1 LKLTRYLIG
10 ASASRVASEGV
21 AIALVLAVHAVGA
34 GAAHEGLFVAAWS
47 GPSLLSGVLAGHGL
61 DRSADPRRFLA
72 TAGLTV
78 AAALALDAVALGHLP
93 SGLLLLTTAIGG
105 AMVPLF
111 TGGISSLLPALV
123 DRASLARAQAL
134 DSATYSVSGI
144 AGPALVALLAAAFSP
159 RIALAVPAVAVVFG
173 ACVIPVAGPVG
184 DGEQRLQRL
193 SLRRTIAALGH
204 TRELLSATLSS
215 TVAAFGWGGLEI
227 GAAAVAVLD
236 STPHLAGVYLA
247 AVAAAALLSALALT
261 RFPLR
266 KPDLAI
272 PISLVA
278 MSAGGVV
285 VAIGSSALLSVLGF
299 LLFGLGDGVLLPA
312 VLAVRSRDA
321 PPALTAS
328 VFTTA
333 ASLKTAAGAFG
344 AAIAGLALTVLG
356 GHGLFYA
363 LAATQLLAA
372 VIAVAVV
379 GADRGDSRRALA
391 AADG

>member
-1 LKLTRYLIG
+1 LKLTRYLVG
-10 ASASRVASEGV
+10 ASAARVASEGV

-61 DRSADPRRFLA
+61 DRASDPRRFLA
-72 TAGLTV
+72 LAGLVV
-78 AAALALDAVALGHLP
+78 AAALALDAVALGRLS

-111 TGGISSLLPALV
+111 TGGISSVLPGLV
-123 DRASLARAQAL
+123 DRAGLARAQAL

-159 RIALAVPAVAVVFG
+159 RVALAVPAVAVVFG
-173 ACVIPVAGPVG
+173 ACVIPVSTHLHDP
-184 DGEQRLQRL
+184 ERPPRRI
-193 SLRRTIAALGH
+193 SLRTTLAALGH
-204 TRELLSATLSS
+204 TRELLSATVSS

-247 AVAAAALLSALALT
+247 TVAAAALVSALALT

-266 KPDLAI
+266 SADRAI

-278 MSAGGVV
+278 MTAGAVI
-285 VAIGSSALLSVLGF
+285 VAISSSALPSVLGF
-299 LLFGLGDGVLLPA
+299 VLFGIGDGVLLPA

-333 ASLKTAAGAFG
+333 ASLKTAAGALG

-356 GHGLFYA
+356 AHWLFYA

-372 VIAVAVV
+372 AI
-379 GADRGDSRRALA
+379 A
-391 AADG
+391 AAVLAVNRDHGRQPLVSVDG